1 MSRTHRVSA
10 AGALIICLLGAPV
23 FANEDFS
30 QQLAEPSPSALHEAA
45 PTYVQGRLGPLP
57 SATRP
62 LFTISDQT
70 LANAVAS
77 AASADALSL
86 AQRGR
91 YRGRRSRWDDNGPA
105 RTAIILGGVA
115 SIAGAAILVYAN
127 RPECR
132 TNQLASGC
140 GYGSKV
146 VGGAVLSGGLVS
158 ITLGA
163 VTWR

>member
-1 MSRTHRVSA
+1 VSDDKLTA
-10 AGALIICLLGAPV
+10 HGLI
-23 FANEDFS
+23 
-30 QQLAEPSPSALHEAA
+30 
-45 PTYVQGRLGPLP
+45 GP
-57 SATRP
+57 
-62 LFTISDQT
+62 
-70 LANAVAS
+70 
-77 AASADALSL
+77 AASSL
-86 AQRGR
+86 ALDHRGR
-91 YRGRRSRWDDNGPA
+91 YGGRRSRWDDNRA
-105 RTAIILGGVA
+105 AQAAIIIGGVA

-132 TNQLASGC
+132 ANQFANGC